1 MPVYVNVPSFNLGK
15 EDLRADNITFED
27 KQSQQITTVQNE
39 LEILQQAVIAS
50 GAKIYYGTSAY
61 WASKPT
67 LVSEQGSFYVYSD
80 YFNYGDQAIPG
91 IKIGDGLAYVVSLPF
106 TDKMMVDHMMDS
118 TIHLSSADRKKLD
131 DSVCAVMS
139 TVDDENLIL
148 YK

>member
-1 MPVYVNVPSFNLGK
+1 MPIYVNVPSFNMDK
-15 EDLRADNITFED
+15 SDLTADNVTFND
-27 KQSQQITTVQNE
+27 KQSQQIISVQDE

-106 TDKMMVDHMMDS
+106 TDKMMIDHMMDS
-118 TIHLSSADRKKLD
+118 AIHLSPADRKKLE
-131 DSVCAVMS
+131 DSVCATMS
-139 TVDDENLIL
+139 TVDNENLIL